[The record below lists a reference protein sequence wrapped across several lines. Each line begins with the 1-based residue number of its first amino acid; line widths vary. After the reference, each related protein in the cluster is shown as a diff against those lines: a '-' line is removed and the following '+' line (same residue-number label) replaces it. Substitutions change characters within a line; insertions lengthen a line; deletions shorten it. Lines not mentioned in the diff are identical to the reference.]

1 MTDSYLLLLLLVI
14 ASIAW
19 FAGYRF
25 QRNKKSKYSNKFP
38 KDYLVGL
45 NYLLNEQPDKAVDV
59 FLKMLEVDSD
69 TVETHLALG
78 NLFRRRGEVDRAI
91 RIHQNLIARPNL
103 GNQQRTQAL
112 LELGQDYMRAGV
124 LDRAERIFLD
134 ITNMADY
141 PHASLQHLLDIYQQ
155 EKAWEQAII
164 IARKFEQ
171 ATNESMQTKIAH
183 YYCELAQL
191 ARTANRIDE
200 ALNYLKKALAADRQC
215 VRASLMHGDLALQE
229 SNYKLAIRHYKYVKN
244 QDADYL
250 SETINP
256 LVRCYEQLN
265 QIEELIHYF
274 SQCLTEYTRVSFVLI
289 LAECMQHT
297 QGVDA
302 AINFIINYLKEHP
315 SIRGLKRIIELQLV
329 KEGIKSGTEIPI
341 LQILNDLTAN
351 ILKDKPIYRCR
362 NCGFHSKTLHW
373 LCPRCKNWS
382 TVKPI
387 HGLEGD

>member
-1 MTDSYLLLLLLVI
+1 MTDSHLLLLLLFI
-14 ASIAW
+14 AGIAW
-19 FAGYRF
+19 FAGSTF
-25 QRNKKSKYSNKFP
+25 KHNKKNKYANKFP

-103 GNQQRTQAL
+103 GKQQRTQAL

-164 IARKFEQ
+164 IAHKFEH
-171 ATNESMQTKIAH
+171 ATNESMKIKIAH

-191 ARTANRIDE
+191 ERTANRFDA
-200 ALNYLKKALAADRQC
+200 ALKYLKKALVTDRQC
-215 VRASLMHGDLALQE
+215 VRASLLHGDLALQQG
-229 SNYKLAIRHYKYVKN
+229 NYPLAIRHYKYVKQ

-256 LVRCYEQLN
+256 LVICYEKLQ
-265 QIEELIHYF
+265 QMEELIHYF
-274 SQCLTEYTRVSFVLI
+274 SQCLTEYNRISLVLT
-289 LAECMQHT
+289 LAECMRSA
-297 QGVDA
+297 QGVDV
-302 AINFIINYLKEHP
+302 AINFIIHYLKEQP
-315 SIRGLKRIIELQLV
+315 SIRGLKRVMELQLQQENV
-329 KEGIKSGTEIPI
+329 KRNEEIPN
-341 LQILNDLTAN
+341 LHILNDLTAN
-351 ILKDKPIYRCR
+351 ILKDKPVYRCR

-373 LCPRCKNWS
+373 LCPRCKSWS